1 MKEGIS
7 VIKKL
12 NVILTSSFLLIIYK
26 LFIRPHLDYMDVIY
40 EQPNNNGLPEKV
52 AALVITAAIRGT

>member
-12 NVILTSSFLLIIYK
+12 NVILTSSSLLIIYK
-26 LFIRPHLDYMDVIY
+26 LFIRPHLDY
-40 EQPNNNGLPEKV
+40 GLPEKV